1 MTRFVMSIQESVRLV
16 LDSAEQAKGGEVFVT
31 KMPVIRI
38 EDLAKAMIDELASKY
53 GRKPEEIEITE
64 IGTKPGEK
72 LYEELMSPEETRRT
86 VELQQYFS
94 VLPAFRGIYQDIDYS
109 YSTEINAN
117 VTNPYVSEEET
128 PLNFEQIRQLLK
140 DYKLLGAPEE
150 ETSTRYWPGDKEE
163 NMVTS

>member
-86 VELQQYFS
+86 IELQQYFS
-94 VLPAFRGIYQDIDYS
+94 VLPAFRGIYHEINYS
-109 YSTEINAN
+109 YDSIISTT
-117 VTNPYVSEEET
+117 VTNPYVSEEEKH
-128 PLNFEQIRQLLK
+128 LSVDKIKHLLK
-140 DYKLLGAPEE
+140 LNQLFVIPDE
-150 ETSTRYWPGDKEE
+150 STAQRYWPGDKEGKI
-163 NMVTS
+163 NA